1 MRKRIISESFEN
13 RMQELSGIIQEN
25 AHKIM
30 KLGFDNRI
38 ADYLANIDKKRGLFL
53 ADSLTTQYI
62 KDNGL
67 GELEGLSS
75 KEALSSINQED
86 LFNYMKSRENESL
99 EVVDFIK
106 QGGGQ
111 IDVRS
116 LGGFNDI
123 IAAAKDAKEQTPSN
137 NEEQVGFGP
146 DVESYLRGL
155 DYDFGTDI
163 GAIALRGYFKHKN
176 PDADT
181 NSINLGEM
189 VQSIDELDFLRF
201 LKENENET
209 SVILDW
215 VNSPLRQENEGP
227 LTSDFL
233 KSNNFQ
239 NLGEALFVAEN
250 WHTHI
255 QASGKIKDQSVGRVI
270 ERYPDGYY
278 WKDLQTNSSKD
289 EAQAMGHCGT
299 DGKATTLISLRD
311 DNDEPHVT
319 IAYNENN
326 KNVTQVKGKN
336 NKRPIDKYMTY
347 VNAFLANLVKS
358 DKLQTFNWSYRPDL
372 KDTEVDKAL
381 ENLSAKAKFKL
392 AKRGAVRKA
401 GRSNLGVRY

>member
-181 NSINLGEM
+181 NSISLSEM